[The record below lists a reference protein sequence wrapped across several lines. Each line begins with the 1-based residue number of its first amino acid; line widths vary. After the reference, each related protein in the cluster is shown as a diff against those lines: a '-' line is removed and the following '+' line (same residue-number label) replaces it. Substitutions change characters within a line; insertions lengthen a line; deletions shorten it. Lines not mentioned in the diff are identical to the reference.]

1 MLCSQ
6 GSGLDDSVVLLNLD
20 AEASAN
26 VVKEVVFL
34 VYLKQETLRLYDRHN
49 LGSLPLNSYRVID
62 PVVADG
68 VTIVE

>member
-6 GSGLDDSVVLLNLD
+6 GSVLDDSVVLFNLD

-34 VYLKQETLRLYDRHN
+34 VYLKQDT
-49 LGSLPLNSYRVID
+49 
-62 PVVADG
+62 
-68 VTIVE
+68 